1 MDSLFIVPALVSPN
15 VNPKLVPAIAKM
27 VERSIL
33 LNNAVNFKRAA
44 LIRYKNINK
53 MLNPDMLEKFGIRNE
68 SYLSGMDPNTR
79 YRGGSK
85 NSRNNKEDEEE
96 DGKIKKFPKYNNSSR
111 SGSKSSD
118 EGMFTKVAKGVMDR
132 YSPDAGAKRMK
143 RAIDK
148 LKFKDAKARGSQG
161 ALFDTDT
168 EKSLRPITT
177 GIEDVE
183 IPRGFT
189 FYKQISTEPTILEI
203 PIQVKLDKTGENY
216 ATNIVK
222 IGVKCIPYTI
232 SDVKSIKNVIKYQSN
247 MKFME
252 RQFFKFKSVL
262 LRSPL
267 WRDVKNGL
275 DGFLHPE
282 KREIFKG
289 TIILPE
295 KAKLMI
301 TYSPS
306 QFYFSNPNFIA
317 KRMSGQ
323 SAKNWTTMLILTTS
337 DFKDSEL
344 HNLISNYK
352 KLSKMTFGDIV
363 LTNKTKESIYFCLS
377 KMGHCNE
384 IQMDYLKK
392 VLDLNNVLEYSVIT
406 RHSSP
411 WRLETKAQKTNI
423 KTAVTNIGKSAAKL
437 KENCPI
443 CEKNKTI
450 LEMKQMEKKRNDIRF
465 VMDSYI
471 NLTKSMD
478 E

>member
-44 LIRYKNINK
+44 LIRYKNINR

-68 SYLSGMDPNTR
+68 SYPSGMDPNTR

-85 NSRNNKEDEEE
+85 NSRNNKEDEEEEE

-118 EGMFTKVAKGVMDR
+118 EGVFTKVAKGVMDR

-203 PIQVKLDKTGENY
+203 PIQASWIKL
-216 ATNIVK
+216 VK
-222 IGVKCIPYTI
+222 IMQQT
-232 SDVKSIKNVIKYQSN
+232 
-247 MKFME
+247 
-252 RQFFKFKSVL
+252 L
-262 LRSPL
+262 
-267 WRDVKNGL
+267 
-275 DGFLHPE
+275 
-282 KREIFKG
+282 
-289 TIILPE
+289 
-295 KAKLMI
+295 
-301 TYSPS
+301 
-306 QFYFSNPNFIA
+306 
-317 KRMSGQ
+317 
-323 SAKNWTTMLILTTS
+323 
-337 DFKDSEL
+337 
-344 HNLISNYK
+344 
-352 KLSKMTFGDIV
+352 
-363 LTNKTKESIYFCLS
+363 
-377 KMGHCNE
+377 
-384 IQMDYLKK
+384 
-392 VLDLNNVLEYSVIT
+392 
-406 RHSSP
+406 
-411 WRLETKAQKTNI
+411 
-423 KTAVTNIGKSAAKL
+423 
-437 KENCPI
+437 
-443 CEKNKTI
+443 
-450 LEMKQMEKKRNDIRF
+450 
-465 VMDSYI
+465 
-471 NLTKSMD
+471 
-478 E
+478 